1 MVLFGSFLAAWVS
14 IPGSLLV
21 GTKAWSVVNGP
32 CSSGPTAEPANMTVA
47 ARIWGQT
54 GCIPT
59 PSREPV
65 AFAAM
70 VAADVLAAPGLQ
82 LVNFAYWIFS
92 ASFWR
97 SQHPLSGKELLCEVQ
112 RRLISGT
119 NAEPPTLFEYLGLD
133 AAKTPF
139 WPPRECAGPLNKNY
153 QAAQDAINR
162 AYLERSSVIFPN
174 GLSADALDNPDVKKK
189 FDLLNTVT
197 SCLLDVTSRQLY
209 LEFVM
214 PALAG
219 PRSISA
225 STTSRDAARP
235 SSKSVGGSD
244 ARAAPSHLQSCLA
257 HQSRNRPWIQCCH
270 CPWKRRAG
278 IRSGL

>member
-1 MVLFGSFLAAWVS
+1 
-14 IPGSLLV
+14 
-21 GTKAWSVVNGP
+21 
-32 CSSGPTAEPANMTVA
+32 
-47 ARIWGQT
+47 
-54 GCIPT
+54 
-59 PSREPV
+59 
-65 AFAAM
+65 M

-139 WPPRECAGPLNKNY
+139 WPPKECASPLNKNY
-153 QAAQDAINR
+153 QAAQDAINQ
-162 AYLERSSVIFPN
+162 AYLQRFSVIFPN

-197 SCLLDVTSRQLY
+197 SCLLDETSRQLY

-219 PRSISA
+219 PSFNIGIDNVKGR
-225 STTSRDAARP
+225 
-235 SSKSVGGSD
+235 
-244 ARAAPSHLQSCLA
+244 RAAIKQIC
-257 HQSRNRPWIQCCH
+257 
-270 CPWKRRAG
+270 G
-278 IRSGL
+278 GE